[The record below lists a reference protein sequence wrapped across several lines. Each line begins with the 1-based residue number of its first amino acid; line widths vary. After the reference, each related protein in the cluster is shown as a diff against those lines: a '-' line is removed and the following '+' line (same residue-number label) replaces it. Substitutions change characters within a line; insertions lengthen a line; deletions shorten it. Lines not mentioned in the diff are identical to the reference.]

1 MTTKQKSSPKLVA
14 KNSGLV
20 IDGISKSFKERQVLK
35 DVSLQ
40 LRHGEVVGLLGP
52 NGAGKTTCF
61 YIISGLIKP
70 DRGHIRLNDEDI
82 TNLPMYRRARK
93 GISYLPQESSIF
105 RGLSVEDNIRAIL
118 EISEEDEEK
127 RETMLES
134 LLSEFSI
141 QHIRRSSAM
150 SLSGG
155 ERRRTEIARSLAA
168 KPSFILLDE
177 PLAGVDPI
185 AVRDIREVKVFGRN
199 ADRVKAFCHEMSQ
212 KVGTTV
218 RPATSREE
226 TVRGS
231 DIIVIMTRADEP
243 LFDGAWLE
251 PGQFISATGANAL
264 NRREIDLASVKR
276 SDLIVVDSVEVAA
289 GESGDLLAGVEAG
302 IIYWEN
308 IPTLGDV
315 IIGRRPGRTSPE
327 QVTLYESHG
336 MALQDLYTGRRVLEL
351 ATARGLGTDLPFG
364 G

>member
-1 MTTKQKSSPKLVA
+1 MVRYLSEADIRSVLTMPMAIERVEQAFIDRAHGKAFDIPRRRTRQPGGHLHILQGAAPEIDTIGYKAYYVRPGRSRTFLLHLLNHAQGNLEAILEADWMGQMRTGAATGVAAKHLSRPDSS
-14 KNSGLV
+14 
-20 IDGISKSFKERQVLK
+20 
-35 DVSLQ
+35 
-40 LRHGEVVGLLGP
+40 VVGLFGSGRHAVTQLE
-52 NGAGKTTCF
+52 ATC
-61 YIISGLIKP
+61 
-70 DRGHIRLNDEDI
+70 
-82 TNLPMYRRARK
+82 
-93 GISYLPQESSIF
+93 
-105 RGLSVEDNIRAIL
+105 
-118 EISEEDEEK
+118 
-127 RETMLES
+127 
-134 LLSEFSI
+134 
-141 QHIRRSSAM
+141 
-150 SLSGG
+150 
-155 ERRRTEIARSLAA
+155 
-168 KPSFILLDE
+168 
-177 PLAGVDPI
+177 

-199 ADRVKAFCHEMSQ
+199 ADRVKAFCNEMSE

-276 SDLIVVDSVEVAA
+276 ADLIVVDSVEVAA

>member
-1 MTTKQKSSPKLVA
+1 MVRYLSEADIRSVLTMPMAIERVEQAFIDRAHGKAFDIPRRRTRQPGGHLHILQGAAPEIDTIGYKAYYVRPGRSRTFLLHLLNHAQGNLEAILEADWMGQMRTGAATGVAAKHLSRPDSS
-14 KNSGLV
+14 
-20 IDGISKSFKERQVLK
+20 
-35 DVSLQ
+35 
-40 LRHGEVVGLLGP
+40 VVGLFGSGRHAVTQLE
-52 NGAGKTTCF
+52 ATC
-61 YIISGLIKP
+61 
-70 DRGHIRLNDEDI
+70 
-82 TNLPMYRRARK
+82 
-93 GISYLPQESSIF
+93 
-105 RGLSVEDNIRAIL
+105 
-118 EISEEDEEK
+118 
-127 RETMLES
+127 
-134 LLSEFSI
+134 
-141 QHIRRSSAM
+141 
-150 SLSGG
+150 
-155 ERRRTEIARSLAA
+155 
-168 KPSFILLDE
+168 
-177 PLAGVDPI
+177 
-185 AVRDIREVKVFGRN
+185 AVRGIREVKVFGRN
-199 ADRVKAFCHEMSQ
+199 ADRVKAFCNEMSE

-276 SDLIVVDSVEVAA
+276 ADLIVVDSVEVAT